1 MKITLVYAGVARVGW
16 DSFNK
21 FGVGDDDCWAIPT
34 GLMYLKA
41 VLQQQ
46 GKYDVDMID
55 LRMLSGEEE
64 LREKLRR
71 GGSDVVGVSFLTP
84 SRDFGVLVGRI
95 AKEMGKTTLVG
106 GVHASA
112 LPEDLASTGYFDAV
126 VVGEGENAILEIM
139 GLIEKGEKLPTIYH
153 TDNFIEDLDQLPFPA
168 TAYPPIYDTHAF
180 DENGRMAGI
189 VGSRGCPGR
198 CKYCWPSQFIMYGT
212 KKIRL
217 RSPENVVAEMMFFK
231 HNYDIRRIIFYDDTF
246 TWNKAWLRKF
256 RDYVIGSHIPIPSLA
271 VNARANCFDEEIAGL
286 LKEIGCIGLWFG
298 FESGSPRILQI
309 LKKQCTLEQ
318 NIKAA
323 KICKEYGFDLNAN
336 MLVGIPS
343 ETEEDYILSYKFLE
357 QIEPLNVRYN
367 VLSPYPGS
375 TFYEELAP
383 MGLIEYSSFEDFDMG
398 VTYKKG
404 KGIIKNVDYELV
416 KKWIKPFRSFMVEAH
431 LQRRVQELEHRVNI
445 FNSFVDWKWVERI
458 DRKPRLKKLLQN
470 MLQWSKWMV
479 KPILR

>member
-1 MKITLVYAGVARVGW
+1 MKITLVYAGIARVGW
-16 DSFNK
+16 NSFNK
-21 FGVGDDDCWAIPT
+21 FGQGDDDCWAIPS

-41 VLQQQ
+41 VFQRQ

-55 LRMLSGEEE
+55 LRMLSGGEE
-64 LREKLRR
+64 LRDKIRR
-71 GGSDVVGVSFLTP
+71 SGSDVVGVSFLTP
-84 SRDFGVLVGRI
+84 SRDYGTLVGRI
-95 AKEMGKTTLVG
+95 AKEMGKVTLVG
-106 GVHASA
+106 GIHASA
-112 LPEDLASTGYFDAV
+112 LPEDLAATGCFDTV

-139 GLIEKGEKLPTIYH
+139 GLIEKGEQLPAIYRAC
-153 TDNFIEDLDQLPFPA
+153 NFIEDLDRLPFPA
-168 TAYPPIYDTHAF
+168 TAYAPLYDKTSF
-180 DENGRMAGI
+180 DVNGRMAGI

-217 RSPENVVAEMMFFK
+217 RSPENVVSEMLYFK
-231 HNYDIRRIIFYDDTF
+231 NNYDIRLIAFYDDTF
-246 TWNKAWLRKF
+246 TWNKAWLKKF
-256 RDYVIGSHIPIPSLA
+256 RDHVVANRIPIPSLA

-309 LKKQCTLEQ
+309 LQKQCTLEQ

-323 KICKEYGFDLNAN
+323 RICKEYGFDLNAN
-336 MLVGIPS
+336 MLVGIPG

-375 TFYEELAP
+375 TFYDELAP
-383 MGLIEYSSFEDFDMG
+383 KGLIKYSSFEDFDVG
-398 VTYKKG
+398 VAYRKG

-416 KKWIKPFRSFMVEAH
+416 KKWVKPFRSFMVQAH
-431 LQRRVQELEHRVNI
+431 LQRKVQLIEELI
-445 FNSFVDWKWVERI
+445 DWKWVERI
-458 DRKPRLKKLLQN
+458 NRKPRLKK
-470 MLQWSKWMV
+470 MLRNLIHWSKCV
-479 KPILR
+479 AEPFLR